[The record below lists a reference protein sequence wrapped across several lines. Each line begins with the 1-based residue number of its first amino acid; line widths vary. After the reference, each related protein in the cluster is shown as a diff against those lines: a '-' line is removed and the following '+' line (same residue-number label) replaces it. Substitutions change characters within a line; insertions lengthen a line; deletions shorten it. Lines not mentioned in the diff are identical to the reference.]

1 MYKIMNI
8 NRTGLKAINNKIDNI
23 ADDLANIQT
32 YGYKRKEVSF
42 CELLTNEIYDVDVLK
57 SKEIN
62 HCQIPMGVKSEARTG
77 SFQQGVIVPSDSE
90 VHLAIEGN
98 GFFGVIDD
106 SGNISLTRNG
116 GFHRNEDNSITDD
129 RGNRLSINI
138 NIPPVEW
145 GKGKLHISG
154 EGEIAK
160 ADEDNSVILGN
171 VVLYNPSAPESLIP
185 IGEGR
190 YAIPIGSEVYGGLGM
205 AKGSIKQYALES
217 SNVEIVKSMTD
228 MIVSQR
234 AYSLNIKAL
243 QTTDDIISIIN
254 DIKR

>member
-1 MYKIMNI
+1 M
-8 NRTGLKAINNKIDNI
+8 
-23 ADDLANIQT
+23 
-32 YGYKRKEVSF
+32 
-42 CELLTNEIYDVDVLK
+42 
-57 SKEIN
+57 
-62 HCQIPMGVKSEARTG
+62 
-77 SFQQGVIVPSDSE
+77 
-90 VHLAIEGN
+90 
-98 GFFGVIDD
+98 
-106 SGNISLTRNG
+106 
-116 GFHRNEDNSITDD
+116 
-129 RGNRLSINI
+129 
-138 NIPPVEW
+138 
-145 GKGKLHISG
+145 
-154 EGEIAK
+154 
-160 ADEDNSVILGN
+160 ILGN